1 MKPRYVFLYD
11 SLPLHVLF
19 CQCFSPLPG
28 NSLYPLPSQR
38 YLPFLV
44 LPQFWGMVGCF
55 GHFLGSGGSTY
66 EQNYVG
72 LQGIKIK
79 HRKNHLKNCS
89 IISLIPGPIPILYCS
104 LCPGLVYELLDLLLH
119 PKQQSAGQC
128 FSLVISFVGHVSTLL
143 DTTMR
148 KKSSTEHT
156 RPASER
162 SQA

>member
-1 MKPRYVFLYD
+1 MILSPYTFCFAIVFLLFLGTA
-11 SLPLHVLF
+11 SILCLPNATF
-19 CQCFSPLPG
+19 PSWYSPSFGGWL
-28 NSLYPLPSQR
+28 
-38 YLPFLV
+38 
-44 LPQFWGMVGCF
+44 GCF

-79 HRKNHLKNCS
+79 HRKKHLKNCS
-89 IISLIPGPIPILYCS
+89 IISLIPGPIPIPYCS
-104 LCPGLVYELLDLLLH
+104 LCPGPVYELLDLLLH